1 MARQTERNFKMPIFR
16 EADPAFRDAVSA
28 PDLCWASTMDRTTV
42 VAVKP
47 TAVLLSALL
56 GIPAVLAAAPP
67 GDKALLGLI
76 RQRDR
81 LERVTATPVDMDAR
95 TAHLCRAPVA
105 PRPEGPHKGAR
116 LQLFVSPDAA
126 DSLYDPWAGFP
137 VGTLILKEKLP
148 KESGAGPELITGM
161 LKREAGFWP
170 ELGDWEFFTTDG
182 KVSSL
187 TSRGKLETCAEC
199 HRDYK
204 DRSFVTK
211 LVTIPEPGAAAPPQQ
226 TSSGKVVLHA
236 VRAAVK
242 GSRLQYEPPQN
253 KNTLGFWTDPA
264 DTASW
269 QFELHSPGLFSI
281 ALTQGCGKGSGGA
294 DVELAFEALD
304 PPSDIRPEPLRFTVE
319 DTGHFQ
325 NFRERQLGS
334 RDLSMAKRWKLTV
347 KPLSKPG
354 VAVMDLQRI
363 VLEPVPK

>member
-1 MARQTERNFKMPIFR
+1 
-16 EADPAFRDAVSA
+16 
-28 PDLCWASTMDRTTV
+28 MDRTTIDS
-42 VAVKP
+42 VKP
-47 TAVLLSALL
+47 TFVLLPALL
-56 GIPAVLAAAPP
+56 GIPGVLTAAPP
-67 GDKALLGLI
+67 DDEALLGMI

-81 LERVTATPVDMDAR
+81 LERVTASPVDMDAR

-116 LQLFVSPDAA
+116 LQLFISPDAA

-148 KESGAGPELITGM
+148 KEPGAGPELITGM

-204 DRSFVTK
+204 DRGFVTK

-242 GSRLQYEPPQN
+242 EGSRLQYEPPQN

-334 RDLSMAKRWKLTV
+334 RDLSTAKRWKLTV

-363 VLEPVPK
+363 VLEPVRK

>member
-1 MARQTERNFKMPIFR
+1 M
-16 EADPAFRDAVSA
+16 
-28 PDLCWASTMDRTTV
+28 
-42 VAVKP
+42 
-47 TAVLLSALL
+47 
-56 GIPAVLAAAPP
+56 
-67 GDKALLGLI
+67 
-76 RQRDR
+76 
-81 LERVTATPVDMDAR
+81 
-95 TAHLCRAPVA
+95 
-105 PRPEGPHKGAR
+105 
-116 LQLFVSPDAA
+116 
-126 DSLYDPWAGFP
+126 
-137 VGTLILKEKLP
+137 
-148 KESGAGPELITGM
+148 
-161 LKREAGFWP
+161 
-170 ELGDWEFFTTDG
+170 
-182 KVSSL
+182 
-187 TSRGKLETCAEC
+187 
-199 HRDYK
+199 
-204 DRSFVTK
+204 
-211 LVTIPEPGAAAPPQQ
+211 
-226 TSSGKVVLHA
+226 LHA

-334 RDLSMAKRWKLTV
+334 RDLSTAKRWKLTV